1 MEQFQNPYRLNGS
14 LLDGLATI
22 PDPSIDAAAP
32 LAMLARCPS
41 YSKTPL
47 RVVEGLIPATLW
59 VKDERERMGLGSF
72 KALGAAYVI
81 AHAAM
86 AKGGDFKT
94 ALAGEVYATASA
106 GNHGLSVAAGAQ
118 LFGARAVIFLSV
130 HVPEGFAER
139 LRAMGAD
146 VIRAGDSYKD
156 SMQAAQDQAEAQRW
170 ILLSDA
176 SWLGYTELPHR
187 LMEGYLAMVA
197 EAEDQVPQ
205 APTHVF
211 LQAGVGGLA
220 GAVAAYARGIWPDAI
235 YTVVEPELAP
245 ALIESIKA
253 GRSVVTTG
261 GVSDMGRLDCKEP
274 SLIALRGLAR
284 DADNFVT
291 LTEEEALGAMPALA
305 DVDLATSTS
314 GGAGIVAAMLSDL
327 PADARVFCILSEGP
341 S

>member
-1 MEQFQNPYRLNGS
+1 
-14 LLDGLATI
+14 
-22 PDPSIDAAAP
+22 
-32 LAMLARCPS
+32 
-41 YSKTPL
+41 
-47 RVVEGLIPATLW
+47 
-59 VKDERERMGLGSF
+59 
-72 KALGAAYVI
+72 
-81 AHAAM
+81 
-86 AKGGDFKT
+86 
-94 ALAGEVYATASA
+94 
-106 GNHGLSVAAGAQ
+106 
-118 LFGARAVIFLSV
+118 
-130 HVPEGFAER
+130 
-139 LRAMGAD
+139 
-146 VIRAGDSYKD
+146 
-156 SMQAAQDQAEAQRW
+156 MQAAQDQAEAQRW